1 MADAESFTVYLIINK
16 AGRRYIGLSECI
28 LKRIDD
34 HNNGRS
40 TYTAKHRP
48 WKLVW
53 NSPPLTLTE
62 ARKLENLLKKQKGGV
77 GLEYLLNEVVPQNGA
92 RGLLKL

>member
-1 MADAESFTVYLIINK
+1 MKAVEFERVQRPSPLWGIDNYTECVLFLVRRRTQSIMADAESFTVYLIINK

-48 WKLVW
+48 WK
-53 NSPPLTLTE
+53 
-62 ARKLENLLKKQKGGV
+62 A
-77 GLEYLLNEVVPQNGA
+77 A
-92 RGLLKL
+92 

>member
-1 MADAESFTVYLIINK
+1 MCIIFCAETDTEIMADAESFTVYLIINK
-16 AGRRYIGLSECI
+16 A
-28 LKRIDD
+28 
-34 HNNGRS
+34 GRS

-62 ARKLENLLKKQKGGV
+62 ARKLENLLKNKKAELV
-77 GLEYLLNEVVPQNGA
+77 SSIC
-92 RGLLKL
+92 